1 MECRISSE
9 NYCFDLFEGCVHVLW
24 SCRKYSDVRLM
35 FEMDNMEWFFNFS
48 MSIDKCDNVK
58 SEHIICIGIA
68 YDKTIS
74 MAVLGLLRRRIE
86 GILRDI
92 ISDISIDWM
101 IEESGAIG
109 TARVRV
115 VPCDL
120 PTVMARV
127 SQVIERLR

>member
-74 MAVLGLLRRRIE
+74 MAVLDSLKRYMDN
-86 GILRDI
+86 ILHDVF
-92 ISDISIDWM
+92 SDVSIDWM
-101 IEESGAIG
+101 IEDNGAIG
-109 TARVRV
+109 TVKVRV

-120 PTVMARV
+120 PTIMLQVA
-127 SQVIERLR
+127 QVIERLR